1 MKLIVTT
8 LMCLLLLAPLAAM
21 PGVSA
26 VSSTTTAVLI
36 DFGDGQVVWSD
47 ITISPAMNA
56 LNLTEL
62 TAQEHGLAME
72 VAFGFVSTINGLG
85 YNAATGQYWNFW
97 LWNSTTMTW
106 DWSMVGAATVDA
118 GNVTAIAWSYA
129 ASANPISFAPPH
141 IPLATPD
148 HRYPW
153 SSSRHDNSN
162 TGSQPAFAPNNLTL
176 KWAMDL
182 ANGAIDTPIIVANG
196 FEYVITGGKMNLTT
210 YGYDTN
216 SSIFCLNSTG
226 GTVWHAEIGK
236 GYQVGAPLVY
246 AGMVIVPSANGIVY
260 AFDALTG
267 ADLWS
272 FDTHSAG
279 SYGVTSSP
287 IAYLGQIIVATGNGK
302 VFSLNENGT
311 QSWNRTVASVIY
323 SSSPATANR
332 VIYIGADDGKLH
344 ALAANGSSELWSASI
359 GSKVRGSPILTED
372 SIVVT
377 YVNNSPA
384 GGGLAAIGYNG
395 IVKWQTNTSA
405 SPASAAMTSIGFAS
419 ITPSGVT
426 MVSFNGTLLW
436 NTSLGTGF
444 PGAAPSAVNGSIYM
458 VTNEASSR
466 LIALSNFGEVYWQ
479 QVLSPSQYALSAPA
493 ISDGILYVSSDNGK
507 VYAFN
512 LNKVAPPTAAFD
524 STTSGMVTTLE
535 ASATTT
541 GSLFHFTWNFG
552 DGNTSTGRS
561 VSHTYAKAGN
571 YSVTLTISSPSG
583 ASSTTSRHIEVAEAP
598 SNDYT
603 ALIVVGVVVVA
614 LVVVAAAVMMRRKK

>member
-26 VSSTTTAVLI
+26 ISSTTTAVLI
-36 DFGDGQVVWSD
+36 DFGNGQVDWSD
-47 ITISPAMNA
+47 IAISPGMNA

-62 TAQEHGLAME
+62 AAQEHGLALE
-72 VAFGFVSTINGLG
+72 VAYGFVSTINGLG
-85 YNAATGQYWNFW
+85 YDPDTGQYWNFW

-129 ASANPISFAPPH
+129 ASADPMSFAPPH

-162 TGSQPAFAPNNLTL
+162 TGSQPDFAPNNLTL

-182 ANGAIDTPIIVANG
+182 ANGAIDAPVIVANG
-196 FEYVITGGKMNLTT
+196 FEYAITGGKMNFTPP

-226 GTVWHAEIGK
+226 GTVWHADIGE

-267 ADLWS
+267 EDLWS

-287 IAYLGQIIVATGNGK
+287 IAYLGQIIVATGNPK

-323 SSSPATANR
+323 SSSPATVN
-332 VIYIGADDGKLH
+332 H
-344 ALAANGSSELWSASI
+344 AITRRGRRQAS
-359 GSKVRGSPILTED
+359 R
-372 SIVVT
+372 
-377 YVNNSPA
+377 
-384 GGGLAAIGYNG
+384 
-395 IVKWQTNTSA
+395 
-405 SPASAAMTSIGFAS
+405 
-419 ITPSGVT
+419 PSG
-426 MVSFNGTLLW
+426 
-436 NTSLGTGF
+436 
-444 PGAAPSAVNGSIYM
+444 
-458 VTNEASSR
+458 
-466 LIALSNFGEVYWQ
+466 
-479 QVLSPSQYALSAPA
+479 
-493 ISDGILYVSSDNGK
+493 
-507 VYAFN
+507 
-512 LNKVAPPTAAFD
+512 
-524 STTSGMVTTLE
+524 
-535 ASATTT
+535 
-541 GSLFHFTWNFG
+541 
-552 DGNTSTGRS
+552 
-561 VSHTYAKAGN
+561 
-571 YSVTLTISSPSG
+571 
-583 ASSTTSRHIEVAEAP
+583 
-598 SNDYT
+598 
-603 ALIVVGVVVVA
+603 
-614 LVVVAAAVMMRRKK
+614 